1 MDIVLQDDE
10 KITEISSYE
19 DDKKNTGISSFKDD
33 EKITEISF
41 LRTMRMALFCPAT
54 EKCPKERANG
64 GTHGSP
70 LDPPSFR
77 RPRSGRT
84 GLNG

>member
-1 MDIVLQDDE
+1 MEAIGILSVKDD
-10 KITEISSYE
+10 KKVTEISSYRTIRS
-19 DDKKNTGISSFKDD
+19 DHFLLRVQNNLPNTVRQ
-33 EKITEISF
+33 IT
-41 LRTMRMALFCPAT
+41 
-54 EKCPKERANG
+54 CPKERANG

-77 RPRSGRT
+77 RPHSGRT